1 MIKNTTEVMFFLRVP
16 AKQAQTYIIPF
27 CLEFMIIF
35 SRDFSKL
42 SCRRFETDRSR
53 VMFFS
58 NSARGKFLIFSNS
71 AYGNFFVFYYF
82 IWPGRSGWK
91 ILEIVAYFARSFFL
105 ESLSIPNNFLQMVLT
120 HSHTHSP
127 PHTLAYIHS
136 LTHTLNNTHTRLLAH

>member
-1 MIKNTTEVMFFLRVP
+1 MFFLRVP
-16 AKQAQTYIIPF
+16 AKQAQTYIIHF

-71 AYGNFFVFYYF
+71 AYGNFFVFYSF
-82 IWPGRSGWK
+82 IWPGRSGGK
-91 ILEIVAYFARSFFL
+91 ILEIVAYFARSLFL

-136 LTHTLNNTHTRLLAH
+136 LTHTLNNSHTRLLAH